1 MGKSAEKGD
10 LCVCDS
16 GKAAGACCAPVLA
29 GERDAKTAVALM
41 RSRYVAFATGN
52 HDYLLR
58 SWHPRTRPKDLQLD
72 PEQRWLGLKIKRQIA
87 GQASD
92 NAGQVEFVARYKLGS
107 RGYALRELSSFERV
121 DGRWL
126 YVAGERD

>member
-1 MGKSAEKGD
+1 MDKSAGKGE

-16 GKAAGACCAPVLA
+16 GKAAVECCEPMLA
-29 GERDAKTAVALM
+29 GERDATTAVALM
-41 RSRYVAFATGN
+41 RSRYVAFATGDR
-52 HDYLLR
+52 DYLLR
-58 SWHPRTRPKDLQLD
+58 SWHPRTVPNDLQLD
-72 PEQRWLGLKIKRQIA
+72 PEQRWLGLKIKRQSA

-121 DGRWL
+121 DGRWY
-126 YVAGERD
+126 YVAGEHD